1 MCVRTFA
8 RLCLRIFMCEHK
20 CVCAHPCVHVRACV
34 RVCAVYIHTCGD
46 QRTILGF
53 ILQVLPIFFE
63 TVFLTGLELHQV
75 N

>member
-1 MCVRTFA
+1 MCVYICTS
-8 RLCLRIFMCEHK
+8 
-20 CVCAHPCVHVRACV
+20 VYAHFHVWAQVCVHACV
-34 RVCAVYIHTCGD
+34 RMCVCVPVCTVYIHTWGG

-53 ILQVLPIFFE
+53 ILQVLPVFE